1 MKNKIIE
8 KMKGKRVEKEQRYAT
23 NVELRNEEDKMRLVG
38 YAAKFNNET
47 LIGDKSWGFREVIMP
62 GAFENCDMR
71 KVPLKY
77 NHESGYLA
85 MASTKNGSLKFEVDD
100 IGLRFDA
107 ELIDTQNNKDIYKAV
122 EEGLLSECSF
132 SFTIDLENNG
142 SEWVDLDE
150 DIPLRKINKINR
162 LFDVSLVDIPA
173 YENTEVY
180 ARSFEVLEDIQKS
193 LENEREKQACLI
205 RRMNI
210 KLKLNKIYEGERK
223 K

>member
-23 NVELRNEEDKMRLVG
+23 NVELRNEENKMRLVG

-62 GAFENCDMR
+62 TAFDNSDMR

-77 NHESGYLA
+77 NHDDGYLA
-85 MASTKNGSLKFEVDD
+85 MASTKNGSLKLEVDE
-100 IGLRFDA
+100 IGLRFEA
-107 ELIDTQNNKDIYKAV
+107 ELLDIQNHKDIYKMV
-122 EEGLLSECSF
+122 ESGLLSECSF
-132 SFTIDLENNG
+132 AFTVDLENNG

-150 DIPLRKINKINR
+150 DIPLRKIHRISR
-162 LFDVSLVDIPA
+162 LFDISLVDIPA

-180 ARSFEVLEDIQKS
+180 ARSFEVLEDVQKS
-193 LENEREKQACLI
+193 LEDEREKQESLI
-205 RRMNI
+205 RRMNMKI
-210 KLKLNKIYEGERK
+210 KLIKEREK
-223 K
+223 